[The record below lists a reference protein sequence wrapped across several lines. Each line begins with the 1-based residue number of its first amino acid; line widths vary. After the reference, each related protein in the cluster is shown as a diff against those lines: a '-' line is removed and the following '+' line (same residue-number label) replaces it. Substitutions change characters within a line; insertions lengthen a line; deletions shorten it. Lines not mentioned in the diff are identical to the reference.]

1 MKKIISSILIII
13 SLVGCSASSKS
24 PVINLSFQR
33 EATIKTGDFSYNAL
47 IKYDE
52 NNLYITAKST
62 NAIGMTVFCNNE
74 YVCYSYKDMTKRVE
88 KENISPYNT
97 ACLLFDILS
106 GINSCN
112 ISYENDEYLYKGRI
126 WVGDYTLK
134 INKNGEI
141 TSIVVDNAQI
151 KVEFL

>member
-13 SLVGCSASSKS
+13 TLVGCSASSKS

-74 YVCYSYKDMTKRVE
+74 YVCYSYKDMTKKVE

-97 ACLLFDILS
+97 ACLLFDVLS
-106 GINSCN
+106 GLHSCE

-134 INKNGEI
+134 TDKNGEI
-141 TSIVVDNAQI
+141 TSIIVDNAQI